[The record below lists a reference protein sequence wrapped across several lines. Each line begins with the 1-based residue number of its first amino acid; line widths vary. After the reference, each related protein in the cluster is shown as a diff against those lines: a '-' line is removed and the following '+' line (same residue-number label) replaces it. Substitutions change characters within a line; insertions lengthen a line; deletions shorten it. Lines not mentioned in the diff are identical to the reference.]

1 MSVHAPDQTNDPE
14 LRLRVEVAA
23 CTRLMN
29 GEGLMGY
36 SGHVSA
42 RLPDDR
48 FLIQDFDQSRASLTP
63 EALLICD
70 MNGTLVA
77 GPAGLRPPAEVHIHS
92 EIY

>member
-1 MSVHAPDQTNDPE
+1 MSVHALDQPNDPE
-14 LRLRVEVAA
+14 LRLRTEIAA

-29 GEGLMGY
+29 MEGLMGY

-63 EALLICD
+63 DALLICD
-70 MNGTLVA
+70 MNGRLVS
-77 GPAGLRPPAEVHIHS
+77 GPPGRR
-92 EIY
+92 